1 MERKKKQSQMLSSS
15 IYVWSRKVQL
25 CNEVKNLQYMA
36 TSTFYSSAATEYKER
51 DCCWGYQGVGGGY
64 GCDLTVLWW
73 NWKEEELLRLDCIK
87 FGVLNIVGLYL

>member
-1 MERKKKQSQMLSSS
+1 MIMYSFSYEREGLEMERKKKQSQMLSSS

-51 DCCWGYQGVGGGY
+51 DCCWGYQGVGGVMDVIWLSCGRIGKRKSY
-64 GCDLTVLWW
+64 SD
-73 NWKEEELLRLDCIK
+73 
-87 FGVLNIVGLYL
+87 